1 MKKTAFFLFF
11 LSFLLLCPMTAAANP
26 RSLASCPD
34 GRQPVNGE
42 CPLRRGATCPDGR
55 QPVNGECPET
65 TTGASSSNAGVSLYK
80 PLNSTTIGGLV
91 GKVLGGIMGLIGTLA
106 LLMFVWGG
114 IQYLISQGK
123 PDQLKKAKDTLIYAS
138 LGLVII
144 FTSYTIV
151 SALVKV
157 LSTGAVE

>member
-1 MKKTAFFLFF
+1 
-11 LSFLLLCPMTAAANP
+11 
-26 RSLASCPD
+26 
-34 GRQPVNGE
+34 
-42 CPLRRGATCPDGR
+42 
-55 QPVNGECPET
+55 
-65 TTGASSSNAGVSLYK
+65 
-80 PLNSTTIGGLV
+80 
-91 GKVLGGIMGLIGTLA
+91 MGLIGTLA